1 MAFTMNN
8 PFKHMG
14 YKVKIQKGKVV
25 SEEEK
30 PHGKFKTETEHEEFH
45 VTYPTEDLTEAE
57 IKEAS
62 KPKNTIEIKKDE

>member
-1 MAFTMNN
+1 MTFKMKGSTFYGKIPLKHGMNS
-8 PFKHMG
+8 KKTG
-14 YKVKIQKGKVV
+14 
-25 SEEEK
+25 

-45 VTYPTEDLTEAE
+45 VIYPTEDLTEAE